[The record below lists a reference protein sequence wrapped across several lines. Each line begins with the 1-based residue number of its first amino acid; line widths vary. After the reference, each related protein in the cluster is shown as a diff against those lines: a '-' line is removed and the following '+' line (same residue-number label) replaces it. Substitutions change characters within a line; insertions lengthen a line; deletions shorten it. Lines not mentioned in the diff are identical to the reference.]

1 MSYEPQKPKLAVIY
15 KYGLI
20 KLVKEFDDICKATEF
35 AHWSNGKVVFM
46 AEKEKTATVK

>member
-35 AHWSNGKVVFM
+35 AYWSGGKVVF